1 LHNFLANIFLKIVKT
16 VPGYDNC
23 FGEFSMKNG
32 AILENQSYDDF
43 CPKIAVQVH
52 HILSTKRILH
62 HFLA

>member
-1 LHNFLANIFLKIVKT
+1 
-16 VPGYDNC
+16 
-23 FGEFSMKNG
+23 MKNG